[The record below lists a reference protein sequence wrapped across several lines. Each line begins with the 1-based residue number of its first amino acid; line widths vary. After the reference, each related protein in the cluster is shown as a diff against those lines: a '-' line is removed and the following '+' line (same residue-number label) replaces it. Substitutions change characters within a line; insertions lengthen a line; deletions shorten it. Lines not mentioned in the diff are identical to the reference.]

1 MKTTTAILALTSIL
15 GFATAGLVYAD
26 DSKVVAA
33 LDTKPGPAF
42 LTIDGKLTKIDG
54 NVYVVE
60 QSITNYRGEEVKE
73 NEVRVYVSKDTKKP
87 HGNKKVGDKIRVEL
101 TRGGF
106 ANTIE

>member
-26 DSKVVAA
+26 DSNLVAA

-42 LTIDGKLTKIDG
+42 QTIDGTVSKIDG
-54 NVYVVE
+54 NIYVVE
-60 QSITNYRGEEVKE
+60 QSITNYRGEEIKE
-73 NEVRVYVSKDTKKP
+73 NEVRVYVSEATKKL
-87 HGNKKVGDKIRVEL
+87 HGKKKVGDKIRVEL